1 MCIHIEWNEI
11 EEYNLPVIPCNT
23 CRDLEL
29 SDMVDY
35 LNNLDDLQ
43 KERFLTCLYNY
54 ATTTGLNLG
63 AIIYR

>member
-1 MCIHIEWNEI
+1 MCIHIEWSEMG
-11 EEYNLPVIPCNT
+11 EYNLPVIPYNT
-23 CRDLEL
+23 YRDLEL

-54 ATTTGLNLG
+54 ATTIGLNLG
-63 AIIYR
+63 AIVYQ

>member
-1 MCIHIEWNEI
+1 MCIHIEWSEMG
-11 EEYNLPVIPCNT
+11 EYNLPVIPYNIY
-23 CRDLEL
+23 RDLEL

-54 ATTTGLNLG
+54 ATTIGLNLG
-63 AIIYR
+63 AIVYQ